1 MPGPAPKHPSRRS
14 RASSAN
20 IVQLPA
26 VGFTGPVPE
35 WPLPPDLASQATL
48 DHMQDKVANL
58 QAQLEA
64 EVDGRV
70 RGGIRRQLNKAELA
84 ESLARAQVESVA
96 TAENALW
103 SELWRDPQAVM
114 WEKSAAFQRA
124 VAQFVRWNIRAEQGD
139 LKAATEA
146 RLRGDSL
153 GLTPRSLL
161 ALRREIAEADVAEDR
176 ADERRR
182 RRTAPPAGK
191 PGQGDPRAGLFAV

>member
-26 VGFTGPVPE
+26 AGFSGPVPP
-35 WPLPPDLASQATL
+35 WPLSPDLSSQATL
-48 DHMQDKVANL
+48 DHMQDKVASL
-58 QAQLEA
+58 QARLEA
-64 EVDGRV
+64 ETDGRV
-70 RGGIRRQLNKAELA
+70 RGGIRRQLNKVELA
-84 ESLARAQVESVA
+84 EALARSQVEGVA
-96 TAENALW
+96 AAEAGLW
-103 SELWRDPQAVM
+103 AELWRDPQAVM
-114 WEKSAAFQRA
+114 WEKSTAFQRS

-161 ALRREIAEADVAEDR
+161 ALRREIAEADAAEDR

-182 RRTAPPAGK
+182 RRNESARK
-191 PGQGDPRAGLFAV
+191 PDRGDPRAGLFAV